1 MTRSRPFSLILA
13 GGLACLFGPEAG
25 AERAGAK
32 APPSKRDARIE
43 AAVVQQAPAMI
54 AARHLIHQNPELGN
68 REVETARLIADH
80 LRGLGLEVT
89 TGVGKTGVVGILKGG
104 RPGPL
109 VAVRADMDAL
119 PVTEDTA
126 LPFKS
131 QVRTTYLG
139 QDVGVAHACGHDIH
153 VAVQMGVAAIL
164 ASMKDDVA
172 GEVQFI
178 FQPAEEGPPPG
189 EEGGASLMLKEGLWR
204 ERKPKA
210 VFGLHASA
218 HDPVGVVTYA
228 PGPALSA
235 ADNLNIVI
243 KGRGAHG
250 ARPDLAVDPIVVA
263 SEVVMALQ
271 TIRSRST
278 PPLSASVVTIGMFRG
293 GQRRNI
299 IPGEVELQGTV
310 RTYDPKVQD
319 LIERR
324 VREIL
329 DGVTK
334 AHGATYT
341 LEYDRRYPATL
352 NDLALTEATL
362 PSLRRALGSDQV
374 KKVDPQ
380 TGSEDFSFFANEVP
394 GFFYF
399 LGTLKAGTTSGDHH
413 TPTFLADDGAV
424 PVGLKAMSTLLLDYL
439 DRESKKAADD
449 RGGE

>member
-1 MTRSRPFSLILA
+1 MIRSRATLSPVV
-13 GGLACLFGPEAG
+13 AG
-25 AERAGAK
+25 ALLGLWGAAALDLHAATP
-32 APPSKRDARIE
+32 APPSKRDARVE
-43 AAVVQQAPAMI
+43 AAVTKETPAMI
-54 AARHLIHQNPELGN
+54 AVRQNIHQHPELGN
-68 REVETARLIADH
+68 REVETAKLVAEH

-89 TGVGKTGVVGILKGG
+89 TGVGKTGVVGVLKGG

-131 QVRTTYLG
+131 TVRTSYLG
-139 QDVGVAHACGHDIH
+139 QEVGVAHACGHDIH

-164 ASMKDDVA
+164 ASLKDEVA
-172 GEVQFI
+172 GEVQFV

-189 EEGGASLMLKEGLWR
+189 EEGGAALMLKEGLWK

-218 HDPVGVVTYA
+218 HDPVGVVTYV

-235 ADNLNIVI
+235 ADNLTIVI
-243 KGRGAHG
+243 KGRGAH
-250 ARPDLAVDPIVVA
+250 ASRPDLAVDPIVVA

-319 LIERR
+319 LIENR

-362 PSLRRALGSDQV
+362 PSLRRAAGAEQV

-380 TGSEDFSFFANEVP
+380 TGSEDFSFFANATP

-413 TPTFLADDGAV
+413 TPTFLADDSAV
-424 PVGLKAMSTLLLDYL
+424 PVGMKVMSTVLLDYL
-439 DRESKKAADD
+439 DRESK
-449 RGGE
+449 RR

>member
-1 MTRSRPFSLILA
+1 MNRSLTPFAPIF
-13 GGLACLFGPEAG
+13 GLALLSIARPA
-25 AERAGAK
+25 AALVQAAAA
-32 APPSKRDARIE
+32 APTAKRDARVE
-43 AAVVQQAPAMI
+43 AAVVQQTPAMI
-54 AARHLIHQNPELGN
+54 AARHRINQNPELGN
-68 REVETARLIADH
+68 REVETAKLVAEF
-80 LRGLGLEVT
+80 LRSLGLQVT
-89 TGVGKTGVVGILKGG
+89 TGVAKTGVVGVLKGG
-104 RPGPL
+104 KPGPL

-119 PVTEDTA
+119 PVTEDTS

-131 QVRTTYLG
+131 TVRTTYLG
-139 QDVGVAHACGHDIH
+139 QEVGVAHACGHDIH
-153 VAVQMGVAAIL
+153 VAVQMGVAAVL
-164 ASMKDDVA
+164 ASMKDDVP

-189 EEGGASLMLKEGLWR
+189 EEGGASLMLKEGVWKAG
-204 ERKPKA
+204 KPKA

-218 HDPVGVVTYA
+218 RDAVGEIRYA

-235 ADNLNIVI
+235 ADNLDIVI

-250 ARPDLAVDPIVVA
+250 ARPELAVDPIVVA
-263 SEVVMALQ
+263 SEVVLALQ

-278 PPLSASVVTIGMFRG
+278 PPLSASVLTIGMFRG

-299 IPGEVELQGTV
+299 IPAEVEMQGTV

-334 AHGATYT
+334 AHGATFT

-362 PSLRRALGSDQV
+362 PSLKRAVGADNV
-374 KKVDPQ
+374 KKVDPLA
-380 TGSEDFSFFANEVP
+380 GSEDFSYFSNEVP

-399 LGTLKAGTTSGDHH
+399 LGTTKEGTTSGDHH
-413 TPTFLADDGAV
+413 TPTFLADDGAL
-424 PVGLKAMSTLLLDYL
+424 PVGMKAMSFVLLDYL
-439 DRESKKAADD
+439 DRESKKH
-449 RGGE
+449 